1 MKEEDEQEYYSLKM
15 RASNEE
21 KHISGAERLL
31 KVEKVED
38 IEEVASELVSRALS
52 HENGIPDFINLK
64 VEKVNQKIKKIP
76 HIPIVYNKDNIG
88 TICEKNYEMSNKTN
102 SRNYCHE
109 LLKNKFKEFGVNDV
123 LCEFLIKLGFE
134 IIDEG
139 GMRGAAII
147 SLDGSRLDIAFNE
160 DIDKGVRVKN
170 IDTDDNLKE
179 KIRKNDLYTERTIEA
194 IAIASKVIDLGVVA
208 ELCTSDNPSYT
219 TGYVATEDGYFRIKN
234 LKDPGETGGRVFY
247 VNNLNE
253 ESLKE
258 LIDNLEDKPY
268 LIY

>member
-1 MKEEDEQEYYSLKM
+1 MNEEDEKVYYSLKM
-15 RASNEE
+15 RASNEK

-31 KVEKVED
+31 RAEKAEG
-38 IEEVASELVSRALS
+38 IEKVASELIHRALT

-64 VEKVNQKIKKIP
+64 VEKVCQKIKKIP

-88 TICEKNYEMSNKTN
+88 TINNKNYEMTCKDN
-102 SRNYCHE
+102 SRRYAHD
-109 LLKNKFKEFGVNDV
+109 LLKNKFKEFDINDV
-123 LCEFLIKLGFE
+123 LSEFLIKLGFE

-160 DIDKGVRVKN
+160 EVEKGVRVKN
-170 IDTDDNLKE
+170 IDTDDRLKD
-179 KIRKNDLYTERTIEA
+179 KINKNELYTDRTVDA
-194 IAIASKVIDLGVVA
+194 IAIASKVIDLGIVA

-219 TGYVATEDGYFRIKN
+219 TGYVATEDGYFRVKN
-234 LKDPGETGGRVFY
+234 LKDSGETGGRVFY
-247 VNNLNE
+247 VYNLNE
-253 ESLKE
+253 QLLKE
-258 LIDNLEDKPY
+258 LIDNLENKPY